1 MHDLNDEFEALME
14 QQFQLDLVSDR
25 QVENQELY
33 DEAVRRCEININSGI
48 RNCLKKMNQR
58 GY

>member
-25 QVENQELY
+25 QVENQEIY
-33 DEAVRRCEININSGI
+33 DEAIWRCEQNINLGI